1 MHVYRTENPGAFKNV
16 AKVSLP
22 VVWMPIFS
30 ITFVLELE
38 KYLMWGNLPFHI
50 MLWMNN
56 AMFLELYRYPSVI
69 VCFKR
74 NVLPAGDF
82 HIPCDGESR
91 VMREMWKDFM
101 NRRHFRTL
109 MLSALRLQIL
119 SRVVCGNCLCLV
131 CQQLAEI

>member
-1 MHVYRTENPGAFKNV
+1 
-16 AKVSLP
+16 
-22 VVWMPIFS
+22 
-30 ITFVLELE
+30 
-38 KYLMWGNLPFHI
+38 MWGNLPFNI
-50 MLWMNN
+50 ILWMNN
-56 AMFLELYRYPSVI
+56 AMFLALYKYPSV
-69 VCFKR
+69 VVGFKR
-74 NVLPAGDF
+74 NVLPTGDF

-119 SRVVCGNCLCLV
+119 SRVVCGNCFCLV